1 MSVHATSGSGPVAPK
16 GATSKRLS
24 APEFA
29 ARKGGAPLVCL
40 TAYTTPMAQ
49 RLDAHV
55 DLLMVGDSLG
65 MVLYGFDSTL
75 PVTLD
80 MMILHGAAVVRGSK
94 QALVVVDMPFGSY
107 QESHEQAFRSAAR
120 IMKETGCQA
129 VKMEGGREMAD
140 TVAFLTKRGIPV
152 MGHVGLMPQSIN
164 TLGGYRARGRGDQE
178 ATGVM
183 ADAIAISE
191 AGAFSLVLEGVMEQ
205 IGQAVTA
212 RVQVPVI
219 GIGASASCDGQV
231 LVAEDILG
239 LFSTFKPRFVKRY
252 AELGSDIEVAAA
264 RYAAEVRG
272 RSFPGPENIFGSMKK
287 HG

>member
-1 MSVHATSGSGPVAPK
+1 MTR
-16 GATSKRLS
+16 RLT
-24 APEFA
+24 APEFS
-29 ARKGGAPLVCL
+29 ARKGGEPLVCL

-49 RLDAHV
+49 RLDPHV

-75 PVTLD
+75 PVTLE
-80 MMILHGAAVVRGSK
+80 MMIQHGAAVMRGSK

-140 TVAFLTKRGIPV
+140 TVAFLTRRGIPV
-152 MGHVGLMPQSIN
+152 MGHVGLMPQSVN

-178 ATGVM
+178 AAGVM
-183 ADAIAISE
+183 ADAIAIAE
-191 AGAFSLVLEGVMEQ
+191 AGAFSIVLEGVMEQ
-205 IGQAVTA
+205 IGQAVTG
-212 RVQVPVI
+212 RIPVPVI
-219 GIGASASCDGQV
+219 GIGASAACDGQV
-231 LVAEDILG
+231 LVAEDIFG
-239 LFSTFKPRFVKRY
+239 LFSSFKPRFVKRY
-252 AELGSDIEVAAA
+252 ADLGSEIEEAAA

-272 RSFPGPENIFGSMKK
+272 RDFPGPENIFGAVKK

>member
-1 MSVHATSGSGPVAPK
+1 MSVHATSGSTPAT
-16 GATSKRLS
+16 GATTKRIS

-29 ARKGGAPLVCL
+29 ARKGGEPLVCL

-80 MMILHGAAVVRGSK
+80 MMVQHGAAVCRGSK
-94 QALVVVDMPFGSY
+94 RALVVVDMPFGSY

-140 TVAFLTKRGIPV
+140 TVAFLTRRGVPV
-152 MGHVGLMPQSIN
+152 MGHVGLMPQSVN
-164 TLGGYRARGRGDQE
+164 TLGGYRARGRGDHE
-178 ATGVM
+178 TAGVM
-183 ADAIAISE
+183 ADAIAIAE
-191 AGAFSLVLEGVMEQ
+191 AGAFSIVLEGVMKQ
-205 IGQAVTA
+205 IGQAVTT
-212 RVQVPVI
+212 RIPVPVI
-219 GIGASASCDGQV
+219 GIGASAACDGQV
-231 LVAEDILG
+231 LVAEDIFG
-239 LFSTFKPRFVKRY
+239 LFSAFKPRFVKRY
-252 AELGSDIEVAAA
+252 AELGTEIEVAAA

-272 RSFPGPENIFGSMKK
+272 RNFPGPENIFGTMKK
-287 HG
+287 IS

>member
-1 MSVHATSGSGPVAPK
+1 MSVHASSGSAPAA
-16 GATSKRLS
+16 GATTKRLT
-24 APEFA
+24 APEFS
-29 ARKGGAPLVCL
+29 ARKGGEPLVCL

-49 RLDAHV
+49 RLDSHV

-75 PVTLD
+75 PVTLE
-80 MMILHGAAVVRGSK
+80 MMIQHGAAVVRGSK

-129 VKMEGGREMAD
+129 VKMEGGREMAE
-140 TVAFLTKRGIPV
+140 TVAFLTRRGIPV
-152 MGHVGLMPQSIN
+152 MGHVGLMPQSVN

-178 ATGVM
+178 AAGVM
-183 ADAIAISE
+183 ADAIAIAE
-191 AGAFSLVLEGVMEQ
+191 AGAFSIVLEGVMEQ
-205 IGQAVTA
+205 IGQAVTS
-212 RVQVPVI
+212 RIPVPVI
-219 GIGASASCDGQV
+219 GIGASAACDGQV
-231 LVAEDILG
+231 LVAEDVFG
-239 LFSTFKPRFVKRY
+239 LFSSFKPRFVKRY
-252 AELGSDIEVAAA
+252 ADLGSEIEEAAA

-272 RSFPGPENIFGSMKK
+272 RDFPGPEHIFGAVKK